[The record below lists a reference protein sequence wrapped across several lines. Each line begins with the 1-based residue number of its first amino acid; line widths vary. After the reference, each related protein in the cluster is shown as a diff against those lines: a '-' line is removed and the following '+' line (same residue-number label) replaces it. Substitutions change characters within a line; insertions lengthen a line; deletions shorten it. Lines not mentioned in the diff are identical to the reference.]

1 MSLSDI
7 TSFNVL
13 EPRVVRT
20 IREAFDDAVREL
32 EVRRAGMG
40 VTDDMRAKLAKRLV
54 DLARHGECDL
64 QKLRNAAL
72 SALPF

>member
-13 EPRVVRT
+13 QPRLVRT
-20 IREAFDDAVREL
+20 IREAFDDVVEEIRK
-32 EVRRAGMG
+32 RRGAD
-40 VTDDMRAKLAKRLV
+40 VPEDTQAKVARRLV

-64 QKLRNAAL
+64 HRLRSAAL
-72 SALPF
+72 KTLPF

>member
-7 TSFNVL
+7 TSFNCL

-20 IREAFDDAVREL
+20 IREAFDDVVREL
-32 EVRRAGMG
+32 EKRRGAC
-40 VTDDMRAKLAKRLV
+40 VSEDVQAKVAKRLV
-54 DLARHGECDL
+54 DLARHGECDF
-64 QKLRNAAL
+64 QKLRSAAL